1 MSLAEKVL
9 SGDIRASARLMRLLD
24 DEIREGKEELK
35 KIYKYTGKSYII
47 GITGPPGA
55 GKSTLVDQLIASF
68 RKLNKKVGVI
78 AVDPSSPFSGGAIL
92 GDRIRMQRHSTD
104 PEVFIRS
111 LASRGHLGGLTAS
124 TEEICLV
131 MDAMGKDVIILE
143 TVGVGQDEIEVVDL
157 AHSTVLVTVPGLGDD
172 VQAIKAGV
180 MEIGNIFVINKADRE
195 GADRTY
201 KEIAAMLDMVSWD
214 GKFRP
219 PVLMVEANVGK
230 GIEELVNKL
239 DEHRQYLEEKGLF
252 KRFFTERSKKLFER
266 ILTSEIEKALIKAV
280 RSDERWVLWEKELEE
295 KETDPYSLAVKIFD
309 DFVRIKGLC
318 INQIR
323 GEENFYGKL

>member
-9 SGDIRASARLMRLLD
+9 EGDIRSSARLMRLLD
-24 DEIREGKEELK
+24 DEIKDGKEELK
-35 KIYKYTGKSYII
+35 KIYRYTGRSYII

-55 GKSTLVDQLIASF
+55 GKSTLVDQLIAAF
-68 RKLNKKVGVI
+68 RKDNKKVGVI
-78 AVDPSSPFSGGAIL
+78 AVDPSSPFTGGAIL
-92 GDRIRMQRHSTD
+92 GDRIRMQRHSND
-104 PEVFIRS
+104 PDVFIRS

-157 AHSTVLVTVPGLGDD
+157 AHTTVLVTVPGLGDD

-201 KEIAAMLDMVSWD
+201 KEITGMLDMVSWE
-214 GKFRP
+214 GKYRP
-219 PVLMVEANVGK
+219 PVLLVEANSGK
-230 GIEELVNKL
+230 GIDELVNKL
-239 DEHRQYLEEKGLF
+239 LEHKNYLEQNGLF
-252 KRFFTERSKKLFER
+252 KKFFTERSKKLFEK
-266 ILTSEIEKALIKAV
+266 ILTGEIQKAIVEAV
-280 RSDERWVLWEKELEE
+280 ITDDRWIGWEKELEE
-295 KETDPYSLAVKIFD
+295 KAIDPYSLAGKILEEFVKIKGMT
-309 DFVRIKGLC
+309 IKQL
-318 INQIR
+318 
-323 GEENFYGKL
+323 